1 MRNGRKRTR
10 AEWTKL
16 VEEAQAGDLTQKAF
30 AQQRGLSPTTLS
42 WWASR
47 LRREARE
54 QTALVVV
61 DIVEDPR
68 ADAPT
73 GTVDF
78 RVELAGGRTVCVP
91 SAFDAAALRRLVA
104 ALERRAC

>member
-1 MRNGRKRTR
+1 MRNGKKRTR
-10 AEWTKL
+10 AEWTGL
-16 VEEAQAGDLTQKAF
+16 VEEAQTSDLTQKAF

-54 QTALVVV
+54 QTALVAVDVV
-61 DIVEDPR
+61 E
-68 ADAPT
+68 DAPT

-78 RVELAGGRTVCVP
+78 RVELASGRTVVVP
-91 SAFDAAALRRLVA
+91 AAFDAGALQRLVA
-104 ALERRAC
+104 ALESSAC